1 MRARYAAVLVVA
13 VLAAV
18 TPPAAT
24 AATAPPRITLDRGPV
39 AARLGS
45 TFAFTSTLSAGAAAT
60 GPVVAHLNVVSLD
73 PDMYVDP
80 EDWSTHRTR
89 YLRPVA
95 AGTSASVRWS
105 VKAVS
110 SGPIAIYVTA
120 VPADGSGPIAV
131 GPPLHVQ
138 VADRRT
144 LNSGGV
150 VPLAVAVPAVL
161 LAVALV
167 TRRRAAPRW
176 P

>member
-1 MRARYAAVLVVA
+1 MRRRGAAVVVVAA
-13 VLAAV
+13 VLAAA
-18 TPPAAT
+18 PAAL

-39 AARLGS
+39 AVRLGT
-45 TFAFTSTLSAGAAAT
+45 TFAFSSTLSAGAAST
-60 GPVVAHLNVVSLD
+60 GPLVAHLNVVSLD
-73 PDMYVDP
+73 PATYVDP

-89 YLRPVA
+89 YLGAVA
-95 AGTSASVRWS
+95 AGDSASVRWS

-138 VADRRT
+138 VAERRT

-150 VPLAVAVPAVL
+150 VPLALAVPAL
-161 LAVALV
+161 LLVVAVV
-167 TRRRAAPRW
+167 TRRRAAPAG
-176 P
+176 

>member
-1 MRARYAAVLVVA
+1 VRRRCVVAAVVAA
-13 VLAAV
+13 VLAALS
-18 TPPAAT
+18 PAAQ

-39 AARLGS
+39 EVRLGT
-45 TFAFTSTLSAGAAAT
+45 TFAFTSTLSAGAT
-60 GPVVAHLNVVSLD
+60 GTGRLVAHLNVVSLD
-73 PDMYVDP
+73 PATYVDP

-89 YLRPVA
+89 YLGAVA
-95 AGTSASVRWS
+95 AGGSASVRWS

-110 SGPIAIYVTA
+110 SGPVAIYVTA

-150 VPLAVAVPAVL
+150 VPLALGVPAAVL
-161 LAVALV
+161 ALAIVV
-167 TRRRAAPRW
+167 RRRGVPAS
-176 P
+176 